1 MQEMANTLDYIIDT
15 VPVFHLLEPYLSLLK
30 LDGKLI
36 LMGIINTT
44 LQFLTP
50 TVLLGLA
57 GEDIPIPVGDDAAA
71 ADVPPSPS
79 ADFDVRR
86 TLETVMTV
94 QQAHGRKTITGSYV
108 GSVKEIEEMLEF
120 CKEKDLSSTIEV
132 VKMDYVNKAIERVE
146 KNDVRYKFV
155 VNVSRSKLDQ

>member
-15 VPVFHLLEPYLSLLK
+15 MLVFHPLEPYLSLLK

-36 LMGIINTT
+36 LMGIISTT

-50 TVLLGLA
+50 AVLL
-57 GEDIPIPVGDDAAA
+57 
-71 ADVPPSPS
+71 
-79 ADFDVRR
+79 
-86 TLETVMTV
+86 
-94 QQAHGRKTITGSYV
+94 GRKTITGSYV

-132 VKMDYVNKAIERVE
+132 VKMDYLNKAIERVE
-146 KNDVRYKFV
+146 KNDVKYRFV
-155 VNVSRSKLDQ
+155 VNVSRSKLDQQIHL